1 MLSVGH
7 CLLSRL
13 WFMYLEDSEGNRA
26 ASEILVTSIYWTF
39 IPFTQCVREWY
50 LIPSI
55 LYKAG
60 AVMIPFLGWGNQDP
74 KKRSQEPMAVAFFS
88 EGVRTCSQDSTLS
101 LWASAALTNYGMSL
115 GDGSLGRTV
124 LWKKMDRFI
133 TQTCKWVSRKNVSD
147 SSLLSETNAGKP
159 ILTVSLFCCLKASDM

>member
-13 WFMYLEDSEGNRA
+13 WFMYLEDSKGIRV
-26 ASEILVTSIYWTF
+26 ASEILVTSIYWTL
-39 IPFTQCVREWY
+39 ILFTQCVREWY

-55 LYKAG
+55 LYKAR
-60 AVMIPFLGWGNQDP
+60 AVMIPFLEWGNQGP
-74 KKRSQEPMAVAFFS
+74 KKRTQEPTAVALFS
-88 EGVRTCSQDSTLS
+88 KGVRTCSQGSSLN
-101 LWASAALTNYGMSL
+101 LWATAVLTNYGMTL

-124 LWKKMDRFI
+124 LWKKLDRFI
-133 TQTCKWVSRKNVSD
+133 TQTCKWVSWKNVSD
-147 SSLLSETNAGKP
+147 SSLLSETNADKP

>member
-13 WFMYLEDSEGNRA
+13 WFMYLEDSEWNRA

-88 EGVRTCSQDSTLS
+88 EGVRTCSQGFTFS

-124 LWKKMDRFI
+124 LWKKLDRFI

>member
-88 EGVRTCSQDSTLS
+88 EGVRTCSQGSTLS

-124 LWKKMDRFI
+124 LWKKKWIVLLPKPVNECLEKMSVTVRFSAR
-133 TQTCKWVSRKNVSD
+133 QMRVNLFW
-147 SSLLSETNAGKP
+147 LLAYF
-159 ILTVSLFCCLKASDM
+159 VA